1 MTRKNSV
8 LIVSVATVRLK
19 DSDIKKLEMCRQR
32 LNYLYLFIK
41 KRTKYLNLVL
51 AVNMSDPRFNN
62 FKIGGYMYDC
72 LFVMYVHR
80 PLHQLT
86 VERCCKLCFYLKQY
100 TTASG
105 GPTAPNQV
113 MVDVLWI
120 SRKYSNYDASI

>member
-1 MTRKNSV
+1 
-8 LIVSVATVRLK
+8 
-19 DSDIKKLEMCRQR
+19 
-32 LNYLYLFIK
+32 
-41 KRTKYLNLVL
+41 
-51 AVNMSDPRFNN
+51 MSDPRFNN

-80 PLHQLT
+80 LLRQLT
-86 VERCCKLCFYLKQY
+86 VERCCKLCFDLKEY

-120 SRKYSNYDASI
+120 SRKYFNYDASILHIYMLCLYFMFICIYFVYIYYDEGGVVKE